1 MPNRGVWRL
10 EEQGD
15 GVVRTRRLLGAKR
28 HSKDRER
35 WESVFKERQMSVGL
49 HLRSLSR
56 ESIKVKLDYRRCEF
70 GLQ

>member
-1 MPNRGVWRL
+1 
-10 EEQGD
+10 
-15 GVVRTRRLLGAKR
+15 VRTRRLLDAKR

-35 WESVFKERQMSVGL
+35 QESVFKEWQMSVGL

-56 ESIKVKLDYRRCEF
+56 ESIKVKLDYGRCEF

>member
-1 MPNRGVWRL
+1 MATRGT
-10 EEQGD
+10 G
-15 GVVRTRRLLGAKR
+15 RRSSEDSEAPGREKTF
-28 HSKDRER
+28 KDRER